1 MAAEKQEAERMAAEK
16 QEAERMAAEKEEAE
30 RMAAEKQEAERTA
43 AEKEEAE
50 RMAAESK
57 GKVPSEAKADAE
69 RRLRNAVE
77 SSDWRP
83 APNVKMDR
91 FAEFL
96 ANSGERSSSSK
107 SGSVGNPSLIV
118 VFDFD
123 HTLAAEHMYYELRSE
138 RGLARQ
144 RYEPEGFYEW
154 IFGGETRLD
163 LLCDCLLALHTA
175 GATLHVL
182 SNGVEEEIEVALDTV
197 GVRELFTSVM
207 GAKAQQRCG
216 TGGLGKPGMLA
227 RLALSEAMP
236 ASPAPSSGSVI
247 LFLDDDLDNFP
258 EVGPGSGSL
267 DPQIGS
273 SWTLEREAGVAGAST
288 VAGSPEPA
296 NARLVAW
303 PVVPARGLSKAA
315 LTKLSKLLEKA

>member
-1 MAAEKQEAERMAAEK
+1 MAAER
-16 QEAERMAAEKEEAE
+16 EEAE
-30 RMAAEKQEAERTA
+30 RMA

-83 APNVKMDR
+83 APDVKMDR

-288 VAGSPEPA
+288 EAGSPEPA